1 MGFDLTTLTLQP
13 ERKPGAER
21 SADCPPRGPEACIT
35 FLGVILM
42 IKLMLPLSFMN
53 VTYFMLWLDQILMAF
68 SAFANFL
75 P

>member
-1 MGFDLTTLTLQP
+1 MGLDLTTLTLQP
-13 ERKPGAER
+13 ERKPGGER
-21 SADCPPRGPEACIT
+21 SADCPPRGPEACIA

-68 SAFANFL
+68 SAFANFS